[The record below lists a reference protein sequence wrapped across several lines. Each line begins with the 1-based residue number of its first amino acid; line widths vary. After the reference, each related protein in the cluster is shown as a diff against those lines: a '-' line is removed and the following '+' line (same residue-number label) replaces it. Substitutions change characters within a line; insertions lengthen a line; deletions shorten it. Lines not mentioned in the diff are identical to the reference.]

1 MPPKTVLT
9 AGELNILKGA
19 LTALSDG
26 ASNTLHSLDNIADAE
41 NCTPSMRRKFKSD
54 IKGLRKTIQEAGEY
68 VVEVD
73 EKLRHGDRERRKLDR
88 HMKEARVLCD
98 AIREVR
104 REEREEQAQRGD
116 LTRRNTVASGPVT
129 RSTLKTSAV
138 QPLPDVDTNVS
149 SKTSSVRFAEIEAGE
164 RMVEKKRSLASIF
177 KRKKNDRA
185 NEEEEK
191 VDSRE
196 EILKELRKSARVP
209 KPLSRSRTVVGGG
222 SRTTRA

>member
-41 NCTPSMRRKFKSD
+41 SCTPSMRRKFKSD

-177 KRKKNDRA
+177 KRKKNDRV

-191 VDSRE
+191 VDTRE
-196 EILKELRKSARVP
+196 EIPEELRKSARAP
-209 KPLSRSRTVVGGG
+209 MSRSRTLVGG
-222 SRTTRA
+222 SWTTRA

>member
-1 MPPKTVLT
+1 MAPKTVLT
-9 AGELNILKGA
+9 AGELTILKGA

-26 ASNTLHSLDNIADAE
+26 ASNTLHSLENIADADA
-41 NCTPSMRRKFKSD
+41 CTPSMRRKFKSD

-73 EKLRHGDRERRKLDR
+73 AKLRHGDRERKTLDR

-98 AIREVR
+98 TIRELR
-104 REEREEQAQRGD
+104 REECEGQAQRGE
-116 LTRRNTVASGPVT
+116 LTRRNTVASGAVT
-129 RSTLKTSAV
+129 RSVLKASAV
-138 QPLPDVDTNVS
+138 QPLSDVDTNVP
-149 SKTSSVRFAEIEAGE
+149 SKTSSVRFAEMEAGGT
-164 RMVEKKRSLASIF
+164 RVEKRTLASIF

-196 EILKELRKSARVP
+196 EILEELRKSARAP
-209 KPLSRSRTVVGGG
+209 KPLSRSRTLVGG
-222 SRTTRA
+222 SWTTQA